1 MIELVVVAVV
11 IEVVAMVVVM
21 VEVVMEA
28 VMVKVV
34 AMVEVEMAAYT
45 PACRTTHAQPCR
57 AGLPWRAHCCGWTS
71 SRAVYAA
78 AQERRA

>member
-1 MIELVVVAVV
+1 MIKVVVVAVV

-28 VMVKVV
+28 VVKVV

-57 AGLPWRAHCCGWTS
+57 AGLPWRAQCCCSTS
-71 SRAVYAA
+71 SAAVEAA
-78 AQERRA
+78 GRERLE